1 MKISER
7 HCSGSNSYFFGEVLM
22 MLRTAG
28 VWILCGAF
36 VFCLAKPISAADDWP
51 QWRGPGRDGR
61 IASGSA
67 PSEWPAKLTRKW
79 KIKVGAG
86 HASPIVADGKVY
98 LISRQEDREI
108 VRCANL
114 ADGRPIWEKDYP
126 APYKMHPPAVPHGKG
141 PKSTPIVA
149 DGRLF
154 TYGISGILSCF
165 DAKSGQPKWRKEF
178 SKQFQ
183 TTSPLCGTT
192 MSPLVHRGMVI
203 IHVGGHDKGELRA
216 FDAVT
221 GDQKWSWGS
230 DGPGYA
236 SPILLK
242 LGGTEQIVTLTQIA
256 VIGVSASTGELL
268 WRIPYETDYIMN
280 IVTPVVY
287 KTTLIVSGYNRGTTA
302 FRISKQGA
310 KWVPT
315 QIWHQDDIPQYMSS
329 PVISGDLMFGMSQRR
344 KGQLFCADP
353 ATGKL
358 NWTNNGRM
366 GDNAAFIVAGNA
378 ILMLTT
384 NADLYVFKNE
394 KKALKITAQYKV
406 ADSATWAH
414 PVLVGKSLLTKDV
427 ETLSCWHVQ

>member
-1 MKISER
+1 
-7 HCSGSNSYFFGEVLM
+7 M

-36 VFCLAKPISAADDWP
+36 VFSLAKPISAADDWP

-61 IASGSA
+61 IALQAA
-67 PSEWPAKLTRKW
+67 PSEWPAKLTHKW
-79 KIKVGAG
+79 KIKVGEG

-108 VRCANL
+108 VRCVNL
-114 ADGRPIWEKDYP
+114 ADGQPIWEKGYP
-126 APYKMHPPAVPHGKG
+126 APYTPHPPAVPHGKG

-149 DGRLF
+149 DGRLY

-183 TTSPLCGTT
+183 KTSPLCGTT

-268 WRIPYETDYIMN
+268 WRIPYETEYIMN

-315 QIWHQDDIPQYMSS
+315 QIWHQDDLPQYMSS

-353 ATGKL
+353 ANGNL

-384 NADLYVFKNE
+384 NADLYVFNNE

-427 ETLSCWHVQ
+427 ETLSCWHIQ